1 VGKRGIEIEKAF
13 KSLLGKAGFSDKAKS
28 EIWKWYGTPPKKRRA
43 TKKRVRTSS
52 SDFWRLHDSM
62 YETGPAVGYKSP
74 EKWRNNRAFHD

>member
-1 VGKRGIEIEKAF
+1 MGKRGIEIEKAF

-28 EIWKWYGTPPKKRRA
+28 EIWKWYGTPPKKRKA